1 MADTLSR
8 RTLLAGA
15 VLGGLLRAQNTTAT
29 GKGIL
34 FGGPV
39 FLKTE
44 DPAELAAEHRRLGYT
59 AGYCPPVEL
68 KDQTRL
74 KAIEQAF
81 ASAGVVISEV
91 GAWKNLLDPD
101 TAVRTANLHYVT
113 ERCAIAE
120 AVGARCC
127 VDIAGSYN
135 PTVWYGPNP
144 KNLSLEFFDAT
155 VENTR
160 KIIDAVKPTRTKFSI
175 EMMGW
180 NLPDGPE
187 SYVQLIRAVDRP
199 AFGVHMDVCNGV
211 NSPGRFYN
219 NSAFIGECFTQLGRW
234 IVSCHAKDLQWI
246 PEMNIHFVEVIP
258 GRGQI
263 DYTRYLTELSKLSTP
278 APLMLEH
285 LKTAEEY
292 AEGAA
297 YIRKVGAAAGIGIV
311 ILLSPPATRRLRS
324 PDCACRPDTHTHHA
338 PGDVEGCRRRW
349 VQDAPEQLNFCSLRA
364 ALLAQSRPA

>member
-1 MADTLSR
+1 MASLLTRRSLLVSTALWGSARLLSAAER
-8 RTLLAGA
+8 R
-15 VLGGLLRAQNTTAT
+15 
-29 GKGIL
+29 IL
-34 FGGPV
+34 FGGPI

-68 KDQTRL
+68 KDQARIA
-74 KAIEQAF
+74 AIQQAF
-81 ASAGVVISEV
+81 ASAGVVIAEV

-101 TAVRTANLHYVT
+101 ASARAANLSYVT
-113 ERCAIAE
+113 ERCAIAD

-135 PTVWYGPNP
+135 PTVWYGPNRN
-144 KNLSLEFFDAT
+144 NLSKEFFDAT
-155 VENTR
+155 VENCR
-160 KIIDAVKPTRTKFSI
+160 RIIDAVKPRRTKFTV

-180 NLPDGPE
+180 NLPDGPD
-187 SYVQLIRAVDRP
+187 SYLQLIRAVDRP
-199 AFGVHMDVCNGV
+199 AFAVHMDVCNGV

-219 NSAFIGECFTQLGRW
+219 NSEFITECFTKLGPW

-246 PEMNIHFVEVIP
+246 PEMNVHFVEVIP

-263 DYTRYLTELSKLSTP
+263 DYPRYLTELSKLSTS

-292 AEGAA
+292 AEGAEF
-297 YIRKVGAAAGIGIV
+297 IRRTGATAG
-311 ILLSPPATRRLRS
+311 LS
-324 PDCACRPDTHTHHA
+324 
-338 PGDVEGCRRRW
+338 
-349 VQDAPEQLNFCSLRA
+349 F
-364 ALLAQSRPA
+364 